1 MSDFDSADC
10 LERYLALVR
19 ERPDRFTNPDGDIY
33 EILLDTPRIDR
44 ARRDAERRRRDER
57 LPSDDTRVGVLAV
70 DPYLLVLRDAV
81 RFADGSYGLYNRL
94 LVPAGA
100 AILPVLGDSIALL
113 HRFRHGTR
121 AMASRSAARRVLGR
135 RHVQRRGAAR
145 AGRGNRIAG
154 RPSSSILDS
163 CIRRPAASTRNI
175 SCFSRESTSVGT
187 ADQHEA
193 IESIKVL
200 PSRHVERLIAEGEIT
215 DGPTLALFL
224 RARLRGYRHLS
235 SASMCLSSGARSM
248 KRWLPTMPTASEPT
262 ALPMNPITSI
272 GAPSG
277 RANRPDRE
285 HRIAGADAIDRS
297 QREAGRF
304 EEPLVTAVT
313 ERPLRAARDEHL
325 PAAQLLG
332 DAPHDVAQ
340 VAGWFA
346 GFEPDLLLREA
357 R

>member
-44 ARRDAERRRRDER
+44 ARRDAERHRRDER

-94 LVPAGA
+94 LVPGGRGDPPGA
-100 AILPVLGDSIALL
+100 RRLDRAAPSLPP
-113 HRFRHGTR
+113 RHT

-145 AGRGNRIAG
+145 AGRGNRIAR
-154 RPSSSILDS
+154 RPRSSISDS

-175 SCFSRESTSVGT
+175 SCFSR
-187 ADQHEA
+187 A
-193 IESIKVL
+193 
-200 PSRHVERLIAEGEIT
+200 SRRSARPTNTKRSKASKCCPTKHVERLIAEGEIT

-224 RARLRGYRHLS
+224 RARLRGYL
-235 SASMCLSSGARSM
+235 
-248 KRWLPTMPTASEPT
+248 T
-262 ALPMNPITSI
+262 
-272 GAPSG
+272 
-277 RANRPDRE
+277 
-285 HRIAGADAIDRS
+285 
-297 QREAGRF
+297 
-304 EEPLVTAVT
+304 
-313 ERPLRAARDEHL
+313 
-325 PAAQLLG
+325 
-332 DAPHDVAQ
+332 
-340 VAGWFA
+340 
-346 GFEPDLLLREA
+346 
-357 R
+357 